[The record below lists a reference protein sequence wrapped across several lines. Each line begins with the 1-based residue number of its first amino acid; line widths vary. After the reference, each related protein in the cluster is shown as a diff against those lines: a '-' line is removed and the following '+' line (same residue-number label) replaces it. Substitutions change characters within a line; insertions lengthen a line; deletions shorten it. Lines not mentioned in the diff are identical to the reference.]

1 MRQSQFGLILLVT
14 GFIWLGVS
22 IEAIAQTVPNLD
34 KSKSI
39 SRILSKSQSTR
50 EIPLLSDVKR
60 PRPSAQ
66 LLVQSPTPEIVQVT
80 AVEANPTDQGVELIL
95 QTTVGEQLTVVNRSS
110 GNSYIA
116 DIPNAQ
122 LRLPNGEVFEFR
134 SQKPIAGI
142 TQITVT
148 NTNANTIRVTVTG
161 EAGVPTV
168 ELFDSDKEGL
178 IFSVVSVAA
187 FSPQGQQPQTPT
199 PPGVKPGSE
208 TQPDEPLAEGEEE
221 IEITVTAT
229 RTEEKLQ
236 DVPRS
241 LTIINREQIEE
252 QAQSTRD
259 LGNILG
265 KLVPGLSPPTQ
276 SSSSFGQTLRG
287 RNVLVLIDGV
297 PQSTSRNVFRDFST
311 IDPSA
316 VERIEVLRGPTAIYG
331 DGATGGVVNIIT
343 RTASEEKLTSTTEV
357 GLNASLSHLNDS
369 FGYNLRHSISGTDNN
384 FDYTIS
390 AALAGSG
397 GFFDADGDRIPPDP
411 NGQGG
416 LSDTDTFNILG
427 KVGVNIGEGQRLQLT
442 LNHFNDR
449 QNTDFTTDPSV
460 NRLPDR
466 QKARALEGLDL
477 EDNQGTRN
485 TLINLEYNNEDLLG
499 SQVRTQAYYRNYF
512 TRFFPFDAQNT
523 ASLGNIIFQSELQS
537 EKIGSRLEINTPL
550 FSPETLS
557 LLWGVDLSRENSS
570 QPVAVFDPAIFNN
583 SNGLVFR
590 EIDERSWTPAF
601 SQNNLGLFAQLRWDV
616 SDRIILNGG
625 LRHERVGVSAD
636 DFTTIRGDSIGGGD
650 LDYNATLFNIGA
662 IYNVTEQVNLFANFA
677 QGFSVAD
684 VGLALRNAPSGF
696 SVESLRPEAQK
707 VDHYEIGVRGNW
719 DIVEASLVGF
729 YNQSDLGT
737 TFTAP
742 GTISRSPQQVY
753 GLEATFDVQP
763 SETWQL
769 GTTLSL
775 VGGDLDSDDDG
786 DYDAPLNTFSIS
798 PLKVTAYVENQTL
811 PSWRNRL
818 QLLYSGSRD
827 PVGSGFGLNEV
838 ESYFTLDYISR
849 INLGPGTLQVSVE
862 NLLNKQYFP
871 VVSQLQTTD
880 SSYAAARGTTLSVSY
895 SFTW

>member
-1 MRQSQFGLILLVT
+1 MRQPQFGILLVT

-22 IEAIAQTVPNLD
+22 IEAIAQTVPSLD

-39 SRILSKSQSTR
+39 GRILRKSQATR
-50 EIPLLSDVKR
+50 ELPLLSKVKR
-60 PRPSAQ
+60 PLTSAQ

-80 AVEANPTDQGVELIL
+80 AVEANPTEQGVEVVL
-95 QTTVGEQLTVVNRSS
+95 QTTMGEQLTVVNRSS

-122 LRLPNGEVFEFR
+122 LRLPNGEVFGFR
-134 SQKPIAGI
+134 AQKPIAGI

-148 NTNANTIRVTVTG
+148 NANANTIRVTVTG
-161 EAGVPTV
+161 AAGVPTV

-178 IFSVVSVAA
+178 IFGVVRVAA
-187 FSPQGQQPQTPT
+187 LQGQQPQTPT
-199 PPGVKPGSE
+199 PQGVEPGSE
-208 TQPDEPLAEGEEE
+208 AQPNEPLAEGQEE

-229 RTEEKLQ
+229 RTEEKPQ

-241 LTIINREQIEE
+241 LTIINREQIAE

-357 GLNASLSHLNDS
+357 GLSASLSHLNDS

-390 AALAGSG
+390 AALAGVG
-397 GFFDADGDRIPPDP
+397 GFFDADGDRIAPDP

-460 NRLPDR
+460 NRLPGR

-499 SQVRTQAYYRNYF
+499 SRVRTQAYYRNYF
-512 TRFFPFDAQNT
+512 TRFFPFDAQNI
-523 ASLGNIIFQSELQS
+523 ASLGNIIFQSQLQS
-537 EKIGSRLEINTPL
+537 EKIGSRLEIDTPL
-550 FSPETLS
+550 SSPETLS

-570 QPVAVFDPAIFNN
+570 QPVAVFYTQHGKSGDGCWVGELCHKRRTYYKKRDLYNRN
-583 SNGLVFR
+583 RRLKYR
-590 EIDERSWTPAF
+590 
-601 SQNNLGLFAQLRWDV
+601 
-616 SDRIILNGG
+616 SDR
-625 LRHERVGVSAD
+625 ESAKQLESIAIP
-636 DFTTIRGDSIGGGD
+636 TIAAVIVYFYRGRKDEP
-650 LDYNATLFNIGA
+650 LHAM
-662 IYNVTEQVNLFANFA
+662 
-677 QGFSVAD
+677 
-684 VGLALRNAPSGF
+684 
-696 SVESLRPEAQK
+696 SVELWVGQQKKDSREPVHTLGWKEAN
-707 VDHYEIGVRGNW
+707 VREYITSAMVAERTAVG
-719 DIVEASLVGF
+719 EASRREGIASF
-729 YNQSDLGT
+729 SKRYD
-737 TFTAP
+737 
-742 GTISRSPQQVY
+742 ISISGVA
-753 GLEATFDVQP
+753 ATVELKPNLCPLAFCP
-763 SETWQL
+763 L
-769 GTTLSL
+769 K
-775 VGGDLDSDDDG
+775 VGGD
-786 DYDAPLNTFSIS
+786 Y
-798 PLKVTAYVENQTL
+798 
-811 PSWRNRL
+811 
-818 QLLYSGSRD
+818 
-827 PVGSGFGLNEV
+827 
-838 ESYFTLDYISR
+838 
-849 INLGPGTLQVSVE
+849 
-862 NLLNKQYFP
+862 
-871 VVSQLQTTD
+871 
-880 SSYAAARGTTLSVSY
+880 
-895 SFTW
+895 

>member
-1 MRQSQFGLILLVT
+1 MNRPDTESLHLRLFWGVSLFWRNIVSLRQLVSYVCFTGAVSLITHQPVQANVGQVT
-14 GFIWLGVS
+14 GVRL
-22 IEAIAQTVPNLD
+22 
-34 KSKSI
+34 
-39 SRILSKSQSTR
+39 
-50 EIPLLSDVKR
+50 
-60 PRPSAQ
+60 
-66 LLVQSPTPEIVQVT
+66 
-80 AVEANPTDQGVELIL
+80 NPTENGLEVIL
-95 QTTVGEQLTVVNRSS
+95 DTSDATPSQVFASRD
-110 GNSYIA
+110 GNTFVA
-116 DIPNAQ
+116 DIINTQ
-122 LRLPNGEVFEFR
+122 LKLPGKTNTFR
-134 SQKPIAGI
+134 QDNPTSEI
-142 TQITVT
+142 TAITVT
-148 NTNANTIRVTVTG
+148 ALDANTVRIRIEG
-161 EAGVPTV
+161 KAGVPTAKLV
-168 ELFDSDKEGL
+168 QNNQR
-178 IFSVVSVAA
+178 VVLSL
-187 FSPQGQQPQTPT
+187 T
-199 PPGVKPGSE
+199 PPASTAVKPAKPNAAPPVNPPTTAPPATTQNPNRNPQADSSE
-208 TQPDEPLAEGEEE
+208 ELGEER
-221 IEITVTAT
+221 IIVGIT
-229 RTEEKLQ
+229 RTQEELT

-241 LTIINREQIEE
+241 VTVINREQIEE

-265 KLVPGLSPPTQ
+265 KLVPGLAPPTQ
-276 SSSSFGQTLRG
+276 SNSNFGQSLRG

-357 GLNASLSHLNDS
+357 GLNASLSHLEDS
-369 FGYNLRHSISGTDNN
+369 LGYNLRQSVSGTENN

-390 AALAGSG
+390 AAFTGIG

-416 LSDTDTFNILG
+416 LSDTDSFNILG
-427 KVGVNIGEGQRLQLT
+427 KVGVNIAEGQRLQLT

-460 NRLPDR
+460 NRLPGR

-477 EDNQGTRN
+477 EDSQGTRN
-485 TLINLEYNNEDLLG
+485 TLINLEYNNEDLFG
-499 SQVRTQAYYRNYF
+499 SRVRTQAYYRNYF
-512 TRFFPFDAQNT
+512 TRFFPFDARNT
-523 ASLGNIIFQSELQS
+523 ASLGNIIFQSELES
-537 EKIGSRLEINTPL
+537 EKIGSRLEIDTPL
-550 FSPETLS
+550 SSPETLS

-570 QPVAVFDPAIFNN
+570 QPVAVFDPVLFNN

-601 SQNNLGLFAQLRWDV
+601 SQNNLGLFAQLRWDA
-616 SDRIILNGG
+616 SDRIVLNGG

-636 DFTTIRGDSIGGGD
+636 DFTTIRGNSIGGGD
-650 LDYNATLFNIGA
+650 LNYNATLFNLGA

-684 VGLALRNAPSGF
+684 VGLALRNAPAGF
-696 SVESLRPEAQK
+696 SVASLRPEAQK

-742 GTISRSPQQVY
+742 GTILRSPQQVY
-753 GLEATFDVQP
+753 GLEATFDVQA
-763 SETWQL
+763 SEAWQL

-775 VGGDLDSDDDG
+775 VGGDRDSDDDG

-798 PLKVTAYVENQTL
+798 PLKVTAYVQNQTL

-827 PVGSGFGLNEV
+827 PVGTGFGLNEV

-849 INLGPGTLQVSVE
+849 IDLGPGTLQVSVE

>member
-1 MRQSQFGLILLVT
+1 VSLRQLVSYVCFASAVSLIAHQPVQANVGQVT
-14 GFIWLGVS
+14 GVRL
-22 IEAIAQTVPNLD
+22 
-34 KSKSI
+34 
-39 SRILSKSQSTR
+39 
-50 EIPLLSDVKR
+50 
-60 PRPSAQ
+60 
-66 LLVQSPTPEIVQVT
+66 
-80 AVEANPTDQGVELIL
+80 NPTENGLEVIL
-95 QTTVGEQLTVVNRSS
+95 DTSDATPSQVFASRY
-110 GNSYIA
+110 GNTFVA
-116 DIPNAQ
+116 DIINTQ
-122 LRLPNGEVFEFR
+122 LKLPGKNTTFR
-134 SQKPIAGI
+134 KDNPTSEI
-142 TQITVT
+142 TAITVT
-148 NTNANTIRVTVTG
+148 ALDANTVRIRIEG
-161 EAGVPTV
+161 KAGVPTAKLV
-168 ELFDSDKEGL
+168 QNNQRVV
-178 IFSVVSVAA
+178 FSL
-187 FSPQGQQPQTPT
+187 T
-199 PPGVKPGSE
+199 PPSSTGVKPQPNTAPANTPTTAPPATSQNPNRNTQADSTEELSE
-208 TQPDEPLAEGEEE
+208 ERIIVG
-221 IEITVTAT
+221 IT
-229 RTEEKLQ
+229 RTEEELT

-241 LTIINREQIEE
+241 VTVINREQIE
-252 QAQSTRD
+252 QQTQSTRD

-265 KLVPGLSPPTQ
+265 KLVPGLAPPTQ
-276 SSSSFGQTLRG
+276 TNSNFGQSLRG

-357 GLNASLSHLNDS
+357 GLNASLSHLEDS
-369 FGYNLRHSISGTDNN
+369 LGYNLRQLVSGTENN
-384 FDYTIS
+384 LDYTIS
-390 AALAGSG
+390 AAFTGIG

-427 KVGVNIGEGQRLQLT
+427 KVGVNISEGQRLQLT
-442 LNHFNDR
+442 LNHYNDR

-460 NRLPDR
+460 NRLPGR

-477 EDNQGTRN
+477 EDSQGTRN
-485 TLINLEYNNEDLLG
+485 TLINLEYKNEDLFG
-499 SQVRTQAYYRNYF
+499 SRVRTQAYYRNYF

-523 ASLGNIIFQSELQS
+523 ASLGNIIFQSQLES
-537 EKIGSRLEINTPL
+537 EKIGSRLEIDTPL
-550 FSPETLS
+550 SSPETLS

-601 SQNNLGLFAQLRWDV
+601 SQNNLGLFAQLRWDA
-616 SDRIILNGG
+616 SDRIVLNGG

-636 DFTTIRGDSIGGGD
+636 DFTTIRGNSIGGGD
-650 LDYNATLFNIGA
+650 LDYNATLFNLGA

-684 VGLALRNAPSGF
+684 VGLALRNAPAGF

-742 GTISRSPQQVY
+742 GTILRSPQQVY
-753 GLEATFDVQP
+753 GLEATFDVQA
-763 SETWQL
+763 SEAWQL

-775 VGGDLDSDDDG
+775 VGGDRDSDDDG

-798 PLKVTAYVENQTL
+798 PLKITAYVQNQTL

-827 PVGSGFGLNEV
+827 PIGTGFGLNEV
-838 ESYFTLDYISR
+838 ESYFTLDYVSR

-862 NLLNKQYFP
+862 NLLNKQYFS

>member
-1 MRQSQFGLILLVT
+1 MSLRQLVSSVGFAGAISLIAHQPVQANAGQVT
-14 GFIWLGVS
+14 GVRL
-22 IEAIAQTVPNLD
+22 
-34 KSKSI
+34 
-39 SRILSKSQSTR
+39 
-50 EIPLLSDVKR
+50 
-60 PRPSAQ
+60 
-66 LLVQSPTPEIVQVT
+66 
-80 AVEANPTDQGVELIL
+80 NPTENGLEVIL
-95 QTTVGEQLTVVNRSS
+95 DTSDAAPSQVFTSRYSNTFV
-110 GNSYIA
+110 A
-116 DIPNAQ
+116 DIINTQ
-122 LRLPNGEVFEFR
+122 LNLPGKTNTFR
-134 SQKPIAGI
+134 QDNPTNEI
-142 TQITVT
+142 TAITVT
-148 NTNANTIRVTVTG
+148 ALDANTVRIRIEG
-161 EAGVPTV
+161 KAGVPTAKLV
-168 ELFDSDKEGL
+168 QNNQRVV
-178 IFSVVSVAA
+178 FSLTPPSSTAVK
-187 FSPQGQQPQTPT
+187 PQPNTAPANTPTTAPT
-199 PPGVKPGSE
+199 PPATTQNPNRNPQADSTEELSE
-208 TQPDEPLAEGEEE
+208 ERVIVG
-221 IEITVTAT
+221 IT
-229 RTEEKLQ
+229 RTEEELT

-241 LTIINREQIEE
+241 VTVINREQIEE

-265 KLVPGLSPPTQ
+265 KLVPGLAPPTQ
-276 SSSSFGQTLRG
+276 SNSNFGQSLRG

-369 FGYNLRHSISGTDNN
+369 LGYNLRQSVSGTENN

-390 AALAGSG
+390 AALAGVG
-397 GFFDADGDRIPPDP
+397 GFFDAEGDRIPPDP

-427 KVGVNIGEGQRLQLT
+427 KVGVNISEGQRLQLT

-449 QNTDFTTDPSV
+449 QNTDFTTDPSI
-460 NRLPDR
+460 NTLPGR

-477 EDNQGTRN
+477 EDSQGTRN
-485 TLINLEYNNEDLLG
+485 TLINLEYNNEDLFG
-499 SQVRTQAYYRNYF
+499 SRVRTQAYYRNYF

-523 ASLGNIIFQSELQS
+523 ASLGNIIFQSELES
-537 EKIGSRLEINTPL
+537 EKIGSRLEIDTPL
-550 FSPETLS
+550 SSPETLS

-570 QPVAVFDPAIFNN
+570 QPVAVFDPVLFNN

-601 SQNNLGLFAQLRWDV
+601 SQNNLGLFAQLRWDA
-616 SDRIILNGG
+616 SDRIVFNGG

-650 LDYNATLFNIGA
+650 LDYDATLFNLGA

-684 VGLALRNAPSGF
+684 VGLALRNAPAGF

-719 DIVEASLVGF
+719 DTVQASLVGF

-742 GTISRSPQQVY
+742 GTILRSPQKVY
-753 GLEATFDVQP
+753 GLEATFDVQA
-763 SETWQL
+763 SEAWQL

-775 VGGDLDSDDDG
+775 VGGDRDSDDDG

-798 PLKVTAYVENQTL
+798 PLKLTAYVENQTL
-811 PSWRNRL
+811 PGWRNRL

-827 PVGSGFGLNEV
+827 PVGTGFGLNEV

-849 INLGPGTLQVSVE
+849 INLGSGTLQISVE